1 MDSKSGLI
9 HSAETTAAHVHDLT
23 PAADLLHGEETVVY
37 ADAGYQGIEKREE
50 MQGRGICFRVAMRPG
65 KRRVLPDTPEGR
77 LDDLVETAKAHIR
90 AKGEHPFR
98 VIKQQ
103 FGFQK
108 TRLRGML
115 ENSCKVN
122 VLATLSNLFMARCRL
137 LCSS

>member
-1 MDSKSGLI
+1 MK
-9 HSAETTAAHVHDLT
+9 
-23 PAADLLHGEETVVY
+23 
-37 ADAGYQGIEKREE
+37 
-50 MQGRGICFRVAMRPG
+50 GRGIGFRVAMRPG

-115 ENSCKVN
+115 KNRCKVN
-122 VLATLSNLFMARCRL
+122 VLVALSNLFMAPRRL
-137 LCSS
+137 LCST